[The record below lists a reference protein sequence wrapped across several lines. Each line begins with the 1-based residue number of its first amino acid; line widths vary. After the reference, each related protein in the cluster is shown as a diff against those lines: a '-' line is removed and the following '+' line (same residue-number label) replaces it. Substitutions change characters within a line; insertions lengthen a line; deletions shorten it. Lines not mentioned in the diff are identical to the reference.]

1 MSSTRAFR
9 RATSQYC
16 WPSGGRR
23 SAITISWST
32 CAASPTCA
40 SSATRSS
47 STPRTRCSCRAGRG
61 TARVASA
68 STSRPSRA
76 PRWRSASTR
85 SSWRCTKTPTA
96 RWPTAGRSRTGRTC
110 CGSTCCRACSTSCS
124 RSTGCTP
131 SGGHDETSCVPEARQ
146 GCAGAPPSAGGGVPE
161 ARHGGAGARPSAGGL
176 GAISGPPERQMSG
189 PDLRRIAERVLRL
202 EADAILALVPKLD
215 AGFARAV
222 ETLRGFAGR
231 VIVTGMGKSGL
242 VGRKIA
248 ATLAS
253 TGTPAY
259 FLHPAEGVHG
269 DLGMVARGDVVLALS
284 NSGETDE
291 VLAILPPLKRLGVPI
306 VLLTGNPTSTLARQC
321 EVVLDVS
328 VPEEA
333 CPMNLA
339 PTSSTTAALAVGD
352 ALAMVLLE
360 LRGLRPED
368 YAALH
373 PRGTLG
379 WRALLR
385 VADLMLT
392 GEAVPLVGRTTPHR
406 HRIVVITKKRRAC
419 ATALVAA
426 GRLVGVITD
435 GDRRRL
441 HLSGTPIAA
450 LSAGEVATREPKT
463 IHGDDLAAKALE
475 VMETWQITSLV
486 IVDGE
491 SRPIGLIH
499 MHDIL
504 RAKIV

>member
-1 MSSTRAFR
+1 MKR
-9 RATSQYC
+9 
-16 WPSGGRR
+16 
-23 SAITISWST
+23 
-32 CAASPTCA
+32 
-40 SSATRSS
+40 
-47 STPRTRCSCRAGRG
+47 
-61 TARVASA
+61 
-68 STSRPSRA
+68 
-76 PRWRSASTR
+76 
-85 SSWRCTKTPTA
+85 
-96 RWPTAGRSRTGRTC
+96 
-110 CGSTCCRACSTSCS
+110 
-124 RSTGCTP
+124 
-131 SGGHDETSCVPEARQ
+131 
-146 GCAGAPPSAGGGVPE
+146 
-161 ARHGGAGARPSAGGL
+161 
-176 GAISGPPERQMSG
+176 
-189 PDLRRIAERVLRL
+189 PDLRRLAERVLRL
-202 EADAILALVPKLD
+202 EAEAILGLIPKLD
-215 AGFARAV
+215 ANFERAI
-222 ETLRGFAGR
+222 ELLRGSAGR

-253 TGTPAY
+253 TGTLAY

-269 DLGMVARGDVVLALS
+269 DIGMVARGDVVLALS

-291 VLAILPPLKRLGVPI
+291 VLAVLPPLKRLGVPI

-333 CPMNLA
+333 CPMNLT

-379 WRALLR
+379 WRALVR
-385 VADLMLT
+385 VGDLMLT
-392 GEAVPLVGRTTPHR
+392 GEAVPVVSQAMPLRDV
-406 HRIVVITKKRRAC
+406 IVEMTKKKKGMTTVVDAG
-419 ATALVAA
+419 
-426 GRLVGVITD
+426 GRLAGVITD
-435 GDRRRL
+435 GDLRRL
-441 HLSGTPIAA
+441 HLHGTPIDE
-450 LSAGEVATREPKT
+450 LSAGAVATAEPKT
-463 IHGDDLAAKALE
+463 IREDDLAAKALE

-491 SRPIGLIH
+491 RRPIGLIH

>member
-1 MSSTRAFR
+1 MR
-9 RATSQYC
+9 R
-16 WPSGGRR
+16 
-23 SAITISWST
+23 
-32 CAASPTCA
+32 
-40 SSATRSS
+40 
-47 STPRTRCSCRAGRG
+47 
-61 TARVASA
+61 
-68 STSRPSRA
+68 
-76 PRWRSASTR
+76 
-85 SSWRCTKTPTA
+85 
-96 RWPTAGRSRTGRTC
+96 
-110 CGSTCCRACSTSCS
+110 
-124 RSTGCTP
+124 
-131 SGGHDETSCVPEARQ
+131 
-146 GCAGAPPSAGGGVPE
+146 
-161 ARHGGAGARPSAGGL
+161 L
-176 GAISGPPERQMSG
+176 
-189 PDLRRIAERVLRL
+189 AERVLRI
-202 EADAILALVPKLD
+202 EAEAILGLIAKLD
-215 AGFARAV
+215 ERFERAV
-222 ETLRGFAGR
+222 ELLRACAGR

-242 VGRKIA
+242 IGRKIA

-306 VLLTGNPTSTLARQC
+306 LLLTGNPTSSLARQC

-339 PTSSTTAALAVGD
+339 PTSSTTAALAAGD
-352 ALAMVLLE
+352 ALALALLE

-373 PRGTLG
+373 PRGSLG
-379 WRALLR
+379 WRALFR

-392 GEAVPLVGRTTPHR
+392 GDAVPVVPENTPLREVIVEMTRKRKGMTT
-406 HRIVVITKKRRAC
+406 VIDG
-419 ATALVAA
+419 A

-435 GDRRRL
+435 GDLRRL
-441 HLSGTPIAA
+441 HLTGKSIDD
-450 LSAGEVATREPKT
+450 LSAGEVTSREPKT
-463 IHGDDLAAKALE
+463 IRADDLAAKALE

-486 IVDGE
+486 IVDPGR
-491 SRPIGLIH
+491 RPVGLIH